1 MKASGGT
8 PSFSGWRCPRVARFN
23 GKSHSYC
30 YVIEKKIE
38 SFWCYKCV
46 YYRICT
52 QHFYGNYRERSDSPE
67 GMFRSDILNSA
78 WISIYC
84 THPGTTSRLYDF
96 SQGWKA
102 KITAL
107 DTWKRWMA
115 RHLSSSLQFAAK
127 VGGLNFF
134 FAWWFVCPQSSK
146 KVHCSTVGTIIRM
159 PASTGYTDGYDG
171 TPSSFIDFFL

>member
-8 PSFSGWRCPRVARFN
+8 PSFSGWRCPRVVRFN
-23 GKSHSYC
+23 GKSHSNC

-52 QHFYGNYRERSDSPE
+52 QHFYGNYRERSDSLG

-84 THPGTTSRLYDF
+84 THPGTTSRRYDF

-107 DTWKRWMA
+107 DTWKRVMA

-127 VGGLNFF
+127 VGGFNFF
-134 FAWWFVCPQSSK
+134 L
-146 KVHCSTVGTIIRM
+146 RD
-159 PASTGYTDGYDG
+159 DGL
-171 TPSSFIDFFL
+171 SAHRVQRRFIVVRLQLEPL